1 MADLLYPRDHLQ
13 EALKRRA
20 PKWLGN
26 PRLVQVVGELLD
38 LLFFASLSTEE
49 GSATRVQVVVSP
61 GKPLQDVEDS
71 SEYLGSDV
79 PRQQAWS
86 VLPLKPQRLD
96 LEALVKLSVV
106 TEPGRTAVVL
116 EHEESSGWQAVG
128 IAKLNTSTNGGNVL
142 FLSTT
147 APGALSLVY
156 AGTEIMRYER
166 GQLAKPAPDIFISD
180 GVVRST
186 IRQSLGDLLSGE
198 TNRILMPSRIG
209 EHVFERLVRGMR
221 ATGRGGLILVQP
233 TPSLDS
239 QQDMPKL
246 VLTEPDILADKSR
259 NLFEAIERG
268 LGVAFRDDEL
278 GRNDEWDEAMSLREW
293 AQSEVDSLSDDIARL
308 TAMDGAL
315 LLGPNLRVFGAG
327 YKVSSSHTLPLYE
340 AFDATGQSVSPVE
353 YPLEIHGTRHRAAAS
368 FVASTGGFAF
378 VASEDGPIKCLIR
391 EQGRILFWRVRFPEI

>member
-1 MADLLYPRDHLQ
+1 MAVLLYPRDHLQ

-20 PKWLGN
+20 PNWLGN
-26 PRLVQVVGELLD
+26 LRLVQVVGELLD

-61 GKPLQDVEDS
+61 RIPLQDVEDS

-79 PRQQAWS
+79 PRQRAWS

-128 IAKLNTSTNGGNVL
+128 IARLNTSTNGGNVL

-166 GQLAKPAPDIFISD
+166 GQLAEPAPDIFISD

-186 IRQSLGDLLSGE
+186 ILQSLGDLLSGVK
-198 TNRILMPSRIG
+198 NRIFMPSHG
-209 EHVFERLVRGMR
+209 ERVFERLVRGMR

-239 QQDMPKL
+239 QQDIPKL
-246 VLTEPDILADKSR
+246 VLTEPDILAAKIR
-259 NLFEAIERG
+259 NLFEASERG
-268 LGVAFRDDEL
+268 FGVAFREDE
-278 GRNDEWDEAMSLREW
+278 RNDEWDEAMSLREW

-327 YKVSSSHTLPLYE
+327 YKVGSSDTLPLYE

-353 YPLEIHGTRHRAAAS
+353 YPLGIHGTRHRAAAS

-378 VASEDGPIKCLIR
+378 VASEDGPIKCLIK
-391 EQGRILFWRVRFPEI
+391 EQSRILFWKVRFPEI